1 MAPPFTA
8 SILAVEVG
16 RVKVKE
22 SESGCHLQIVAG
34 VSVSFSN
41 SSTAEEPIGL
51 KCILEKICFSF
62 IFNNFLAETN
72 NLAALYKH
80 DSET

>member
-1 MAPPFTA
+1 MAPPSTA

-34 VSVSFSN
+34 VLQSVSFSN

-51 KCILEKICFSF
+51 KCILDKICLSF
-62 IFNNFLAETN
+62 ILNDFLAETN
-72 NLAALYKH
+72 NLAA
-80 DSET
+80 S

>member
-1 MAPPFTA
+1 M
-8 SILAVEVG
+8 
-16 RVKVKE
+16 KVKE

-51 KCILEKICFSF
+51 KCILDKICLSF
-62 IFNNFLAETN
+62 ILAEK
-72 NLAALYKH
+72 NLPHNGITLGSVPALN
-80 DSET
+80 

>member
-1 MAPPFTA
+1 M
-8 SILAVEVG
+8 
-16 RVKVKE
+16 KVNE

-72 NLAALYKH
+72 NLAASFVFYLYNL
-80 DSET
+80 SYLI